1 MQFVVVKMV
10 VWMNSVKKV
19 KILDIRNPLH
29 RGLSA
34 DHRFAAQKELL
45 DYHKKH
51 VLSLDT
57 GKWTHDNDINLQ
69 WFGEIDYAPYEFHVR
84 CIAALTQEQQ
94 VLFVMTFGKGIENAF
109 APY

>member
-45 DYHKKH
+45 EYHKKI
-51 VLSLDT
+51 VLSYDT
-57 GKWTHDNDINLQ
+57 GKWMTDNDVNLK
-69 WFGEIDYAPYEFHVR
+69 WFGEINYYMDEFHVR
-84 CIAALTQEQQ
+84 CVASLTQEQQ